1 MDSVIPDSH
10 LSATVQQQF
19 AGFSYAN
26 TQQSLAS
33 GSLMSSAS
41 KFGPG
46 CQKASV
52 REQVGKDKK

>member
-33 GSLMSSAS
+33 GSVIGTVGV
-41 KFGPG
+41 GPSY
-46 CQKASV
+46 QKASI
-52 REQVGKDKK
+52 REAGGNIKK